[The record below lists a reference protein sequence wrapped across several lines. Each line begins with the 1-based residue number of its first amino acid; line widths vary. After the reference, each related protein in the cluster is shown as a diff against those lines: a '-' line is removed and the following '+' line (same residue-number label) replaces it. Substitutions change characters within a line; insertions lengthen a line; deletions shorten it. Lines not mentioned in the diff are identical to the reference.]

1 MSSILKDNAKHMA
14 RRVFIPARTE
24 EKAQP
29 LAWMTTFNDLM
40 TLLMVFF
47 VLLFAMGNPD
57 PEKFQNFQNQLQSGL
72 GVMQAGRNNGQ
83 GLPSQS
89 QSSAGGKT
97 VNSVETLPETAQS
110 DNFQEL
116 TRTQGLEAEYTPKG
130 LRITLSDALLFKT
143 GSAGLTEDGL
153 RLLGQISA
161 VIKPLQR
168 QVRVEGHTDDR
179 PIATPRYPSNW
190 ELSAARAIGVV
201 NYFSNQGGIPA
212 SRLSAAGYGAFKPRG
227 ANDNEAQRAANRRV
241 EIILGQVETPG
252 PPK

>member
-1 MSSILKDNAKHMA
+1 M
-14 RRVFIPARTE
+14 PARPE
-24 EKAQP
+24 SKALP
-29 LAWMTTFNDLM
+29 LAWMTTFNDLI

-47 VLLFAMGNPD
+47 VLLFAMGTPD
-57 PEKFQNFQNQLQSGL
+57 PEKFKNFKNQLQSGL
-72 GVMQAGRNNGQ
+72 GVMQAGQNNGE
-83 GLPSQS
+83 GLPNES
-89 QSSAGGKT
+89 QSSAAGKME
-97 VNSVETLPETAQS
+97 NSVETPPEKAES

-130 LRITLSDALLFKT
+130 LRITLSDALLFQS
-143 GSAGLTEDGL
+143 GSAGLTEEGL

-201 NYFSNQGGIPA
+201 NYFNNQGGISA
-212 SRLSAAGYGAFKPRG
+212 ARLSAAGYGAFKPRG
-227 ANDNEAQRAANRRV
+227 ANDDEAQRAANRRV
-241 EIILGQVETPG
+241 EIILGQVEASG
-252 PPK
+252 PHK

>member
-1 MSSILKDNAKHMA
+1 MAK
-14 RRVFIPARTE
+14 RVFMPARAE
-24 EKAQP
+24 SKALP
-29 LAWMTTFNDLM
+29 LAWMTTFNDLI

-47 VLLFAMGNPD
+47 VLLFAMGTPD
-57 PEKFQNFQNQLQSGL
+57 PEKFKSFQNQLQSGL
-72 GVMQAGRNNGQ
+72 GVMQAGRNNGE
-83 GLPSQS
+83 GLPNES
-89 QSSAGGKT
+89 QSSATGKT
-97 VNSVETLPETAQS
+97 ENSMEAPLEKAAS

-130 LRITLSDALLFKT
+130 LRITLSDALLFQS
-143 GSAGLTEDGL
+143 GSAGLTEEGL

-179 PIATPRYPSNW
+179 PIATTRYPSNW

-227 ANDNEAQRAANRRV
+227 GNDNEAQRAANRRV
-241 EIILGQVETPG
+241 EIILGQVEASG
-252 PPK
+252 R

>member
-1 MSSILKDNAKHMA
+1 MA
-14 RRVFIPARTE
+14 RRVLIPAPTE

-29 LAWMTTFNDLM
+29 MAWMTTFNDLM

-83 GLPSQS
+83 GPPSES
-89 QSSAGGKT
+89 QGSAAGKT
-97 VNSVETLPETAQS
+97 ENPVEAPPENTVA

-130 LRITLSDALLFKT
+130 LRITLSDALLFKS
-143 GSAGLTEDGL
+143 GSASLTEDGL

-161 VIKPLQR
+161 VIGPLQR

-201 NYFSNQGGIPA
+201 NYFSTQGGIPA
-212 SRLSAAGYGAFKPRG
+212 ARLSAAGYGAFKPRG
-227 ANDNEAQRAANRRV
+227 TNDNEAQRAANRRV
-241 EIILGQVETPG
+241 EIVLGQVEASG
-252 PPK
+252 PQK